1 MPIVTEM
8 VAAGFP
14 SPALDGREEG
24 FSLDAHVIEHPEY
37 TFIVTVAGDSMEGA
51 GIFHGDWLVVDRS
64 LTPEDGDVVVAVLDG
79 ELTVKRLLSRDDR
92 PMLHAENPRYPDF
105 RSLRTWGCRD
115 MGRGHGQFSSTASG
129 CDGK

>member
-24 FSLDAHVIEHPEY
+24 F
-37 TFIVTVAGDSMEGA
+37 
-51 GIFHGDWLVVDRS
+51 
-64 LTPEDGDVVVAVLDG
+64 GDVVVAVLDG
-79 ELTVKRLLSRDDR
+79 ELTVKRLLSRDGR

-105 RSLRTWGCRD
+105 VPSEHGDVVIWGVVTGSFHPQRRLRR
-115 MGRGHGQFSSTASG
+115 
-129 CDGK
+129 K